1 MNVINNSNIKNNIK
15 KEDVEIDDVEYSYI
29 GDENK
34 NLVKIFLSLD
44 YGIEISISQNLII
57 ENLT

>member
-1 MNVINNSNIKNNIK
+1 MNVINNSDIKNNIK
-15 KEDVEIDDVEYSYI
+15 KEDVEIDDVEHSYI

-34 NLVKIFLSLD
+34 DLVKIFLSLD

>member
-15 KEDVEIDDVEYSYI
+15 KEDVEIDDVEHSYI

-34 NLVKIFLSLD
+34 DLVKIFLSLD

>member
-1 MNVINNSNIKNNIK
+1 MNVINNSNIKSNIK
-15 KEDVEIDDVEYSYI
+15 KEDVEIDDVEHSYI

-34 NLVKIFLSLD
+34 DLVKIFLSLD

>member
-1 MNVINNSNIKNNIK
+1 MNVINNSNIKNNIR
-15 KEDVEIDDVEYSYI
+15 KEDVEIDNVEHSYI

-34 NLVKIFLSLD
+34 DLVKIFLSLD

>member
-15 KEDVEIDDVEYSYI
+15 KEDVEIDDMEHSYI

-34 NLVKIFLSLD
+34 DLVKIFLSLD